1 MKAYLAK
8 DMRNVCILGHGGSGK
23 TSLTESMLF
32 LGGGTDRLG
41 KVLDGNTV
49 SDYDAEEIKRKIS
62 VSTSVA
68 PLEWKNTKINI
79 LDTPGF
85 LDFSG
90 QVLEATR
97 VADGA
102 IIVVAAKAGVQVGTE
117 FAWKYT
123 TERNIPKIIFVSK
136 MEEENANYLKVL
148 DDLKANFGK
157 TVAPFYFPI
166 LEDDKFKGYV
176 NIIKMEGRLFENDKI
191 VDVPV
196 PENML
201 DLIEPARQM
210 ILEAV
215 AETDEELME
224 KYFNGEEFTAEEIA
238 RALRKGVENNEITPV
253 LCGSSFTIASIRK
266 LLDAILDYLPSPD
279 EIAPMVGADGESI
292 VNVKTEDGVP
302 LAATVFKTIA
312 DPFVGKLSFVRLYSG
327 HVRTDATIYNSTQ
340 GVMEKISKLYI
351 MHGKKQEEVDIL
363 TAGDIGAIPK
373 LQYTN
378 TGDTLCSKV
387 SPVQLTGIEFPAP
400 QLAKTIRPAK
410 KGDEEKIST
419 ALARLREEDKT
430 ISIEINNETH
440 ETILRGMGDLHIEII
455 VSKLKEKFKVD
466 VELADPKI
474 AYREAIRRKVKVE
487 GKHKKQSGGHG
498 QYGHV
503 WIEFEPV
510 ESDSLVFEEQ
520 VFGGSVPKNYFPAIE
535 KGLRE
540 SCLNG
545 VLAGYPVVNLK
556 ATLLDGSYHPVDS
569 SEMAFKM
576 AASLAFKSGLAQ
588 ANPVLLEPV
597 DHVEVFVPDSYMGD
611 VIGDINKRR
620 GRVLGMAPVNGEQ
633 QITAEVP
640 ASELSKYATDL
651 RSMTQGRGRFTRTFE
666 RYEDAPPHIVE
677 KVVAEAA
684 KNKED

>member
-1 MKAYLAK
+1 MKEYLAK
-8 DMRNVCILGHGGSGK
+8 DMRNVCILGHGGTGK

-68 PLEWKNTKINI
+68 PLEWKNTKINV

-117 FAWKYT
+117 LAWKYT

-166 LEDDKFKGYV
+166 LDGDKFKGYV

-196 PENML
+196 PDNML
-201 DLIEPARQM
+201 DIIEPARQM

-224 KYFNGEEFTAEEIA
+224 KYFGGEEFTPEEIA
-238 RALRKGVENNEITPV
+238 RALRKGVESNEITPV

-351 MHGKKQEEVDIL
+351 MHGKKQEEVNIL

-387 SPVQLTGIEFPAP
+387 SPVQLTGIDFPVP

-440 ETILRGMGDLHIEII
+440 ETVLKGMGDLHIEII

-597 DHVEVFVPDSYMGD
+597 DHVEVFVPDNYMGD

-640 ASELSKYATDL
+640 ASELAKYATDL
-651 RSMTQGRGRFTRTFE
+651 RSMTQGRGRFTRAFE

>member
-1 MKAYLAK
+1 MKEYPIK
-8 DMRNVCILGHGGSGK
+8 NMRNVCILGHGGSGK
-23 TSLTESMLF
+23 TSLTESMLY
-32 LGGGTDRLG
+32 LGGGCDRLG
-41 KVLDGNTV
+41 KVQDGNTV

-62 VSTSVA
+62 ISTSVA
-68 PLEWKNTKINI
+68 PLEWKNTKITI

-85 LDFSG
+85 LDFAG
-90 QVLEATR
+90 EVLQATR

-136 MEEENANYLKVL
+136 MEEENANYTKVL
-148 DDLKANFGK
+148 EDLKAHFGK

-166 LEDDKFKGYV
+166 LEGDKFKGYV
-176 NIIKMEGRLFENDKI
+176 NIVKMEGRLFENDKI
-191 VDVPV
+191 VDIPV
-196 PENML
+196 PDDMWPL
-201 DLIEPARQM
+201 VEPARQM

-215 AETDEELME
+215 AETDEDLME
-224 KYFNGEEFTAEEIA
+224 KYFNGEEFTSEEIA
-238 RALRKGVENNEITPV
+238 RALRKGVESNEITPV

-266 LLDAILDYLPSPD
+266 VLDAILDYLPSPD
-279 EIAPMVGADGESI
+279 EIAPIRGADGESI
-292 VNVKTEDGVP
+292 VNVATEDGVP

-351 MHGKKQEEVDIL
+351 MHGKKQEEVPLL

-373 LQYTN
+373 LAYTN

-387 SPVQLTGIEFPAP
+387 SPVQLSGIDFPVP
-400 QLAKTIRPAK
+400 NLAKTIRPK
-410 KGDEEKIST
+410 QKGDEEKIST
-419 ALARLREEDKT
+419 GLARLREEDKT
-430 ISIEINNETH
+430 LSIEINNETH
-440 ETILRGMGDLHIEII
+440 ETILKGMGDLHIEVV
-455 VSKLKEKFKVD
+455 VSKLLDKFKVD
-466 VELADPKI
+466 VDLADPKI

-510 ESDSLVFEEQ
+510 ESDSLIFEEQ
-520 VFGGSVPKNYFPAIE
+520 VFGGSVPKNYFPAVE

-540 SCLNG
+540 SCMSG

-556 ATLLDGSYHPVDS
+556 ATLVDGSYHPVDS
-569 SEMAFKM
+569 SEMAFKV
-576 AASLAFKSGLAQ
+576 AASNAFKTGLAQ

-597 DHVEVFVPDSYMGD
+597 DKIEVIVPDDYMGD

-620 GRVLGMAPVNGEQ
+620 GRVLGMQPTSDGQ
-633 QITAEVP
+633 QEIIAEVP
-640 ASELSKYATDL
+640 ASELAKYSTDL
-651 RSMTQGRGRFTRTFE
+651 RSMTQGRGSFLREFV

-677 KVVAEAA
+677 KIVAEA
-684 KNKED
+684 NKA

>member
-1 MKAYLAK
+1 MKEYPIAN
-8 DMRNVCILGHGGSGK
+8 MRNVCILGHGGSGK
-23 TSLTESMLF
+23 TSLAESMLF
-32 LGGGTDRLG
+32 LGGSIDRVG
-41 KVLDGNTV
+41 KIADGNTV
-49 SDYDAEEIKRKIS
+49 SDYDSEEIKRQIS
-62 VSTSVA
+62 ISTSVA
-68 PLEWKNTKINI
+68 PLEWKNNKITL

-85 LDFSG
+85 LDFTG
-90 QVLEATR
+90 EVLQATR

-102 IIVVAAKAGVQVGTE
+102 VIVVAAKAGVQVGTE
-117 FAWKYT
+117 FAFKYT
-123 TERNIPKIIFVSK
+123 TDRNIPKIIFVSK
-136 MEEENANYLKVL
+136 MEEENANYNKVL
-148 DDLKANFGK
+148 EDLKAHFGK
-157 TVAPFYFPI
+157 SIAPFYFPI

-176 NIIKMEGRLFENDKI
+176 NIVKMEGRRFENDKI

-201 DLIEPARQM
+201 DIIEPARQM

-224 KYFNGEEFTAEEIA
+224 KYFNGEEFTPEEIS

-279 EIAPMVGADGESI
+279 EIAPITGISGEPI

-302 LAATVFKTIA
+302 LSAVVFKTIA
-312 DPFVGKLSFVRLYSG
+312 DPFVGKLSLVRLYSG

-351 MHGKKQEEVDIL
+351 MHGKKQEEVGIL

-373 LQYTN
+373 LVYTN

-387 SPVQLTGIEFPAP
+387 SPVSLSGIDFPTPA
-400 QLAKTIRPAK
+400 LAKTIKPAK

-419 ALARLREEDKT
+419 GLARIREEDKT

-440 ETILRGMGDLHIEII
+440 ETILRGMGDLHIEVI
-455 VSKLKEKFKVD
+455 VNKLKEKFKVD
-466 VELADPKI
+466 VELSDPKI

-510 ESDSLVFEEQ
+510 ESDSLIFEEQ
-520 VFGGSVPKNYFPAIE
+520 VFGGSVPKNFFPAVE

-569 SEMAFKM
+569 SEMAFKI
-576 AASLAFKSGLAQ
+576 AASMAFKAGLAQ

-597 DHVEVFVPDSYMGD
+597 DHVEIFVPDSYMGD

-620 GRVLGMAPVNGEQ
+620 GRVMGMSPVNGEQ
-633 QITAEVP
+633 QIIAEVP
-640 ASELSKYATDL
+640 ASELVKYATDL
-651 RSMTQGRGRFTRTFE
+651 RSMTQGRGRFTREFE

-677 KVVAEAA
+677 TVVAQAA
-684 KNKED
+684 KNKEE

>member
-1 MKAYLAK
+1 MKTYLAK

-166 LEDDKFKGYV
+166 LEGDKFKGYV

-196 PENML
+196 PDNML

-224 KYFNGEEFTAEEIA
+224 KYFNGEEFTPEEIA
-238 RALRKGVENNEITPV
+238 RALRKGVESNEITPV

-387 SPVQLTGIEFPAP
+387 SPVQLSGIEFPVP

-540 SCLNG
+540 SCLSG

-597 DHVEVFVPDSYMGD
+597 DHVEVFVPDAYMGD

-620 GRVLGMAPVNGEQ
+620 GRVLGMAPINGEQ

-651 RSMTQGRGRFTRTFE
+651 RSMTQGRGRFTRAFE

>member
-1 MKAYLAK
+1 MKMYPIN
-8 DMRNVCILGHGGSGK
+8 DVRNVCILGHGGSGK
-23 TSLTESMLF
+23 TSLTESMLY
-32 LGGGTDRLG
+32 LGGACDRLG
-41 KVLDGNTV
+41 KVADGNTV
-49 SDYDAEEIKRKIS
+49 SDHDSEEIKRKIS
-62 VSTSVA
+62 ISTSVA
-68 PLEWKNTKINI
+68 PLDWKNTKITI

-85 LDFSG
+85 LDFSSE
-90 QVLEATR
+90 VLQATR

-102 IIVVAAKAGVQVGTE
+102 IIVVAAKSGVQVGTE

-136 MEEENANYLKVL
+136 MDEENANYLKVL

-166 LEDDKFKGYV
+166 LEGDKFKGYV

-196 PENML
+196 PQNML

-224 KYFNGEEFTAEEIA
+224 KYFNGEEFTPEEIA

-266 LLDAILDYLPSPD
+266 LLDAILDFLPSPD
-279 EIAPMVGADGESI
+279 EIAPMVGTSGEAI
-292 VNVKTEDGVP
+292 INAKTEDGVP
-302 LAATVFKTIA
+302 LSAVVFKTIA
-312 DPFVGKLSFVRLYSG
+312 DPFVGKLSFVRIYSG

-351 MHGKKQEEVDIL
+351 MHGKKQEEVNLL

-387 SPVQLTGIEFPAP
+387 SPVQLGGIEFPVP

-440 ETILRGMGDLHIEII
+440 ETILRGMGDLHIEVI
-455 VSKLKEKFKVD
+455 VSKLKEKYKVD
-466 VELADPKI
+466 VELDEPKI

-510 ESDSLVFEEQ
+510 ESDSMIFEEQ
-520 VFGGSVPKNYFPAIE
+520 VFGGSVPKNFFPAVE

-540 SCLNG
+540 SCLHG

-576 AASLAFKSGLAQ
+576 AASMAFKSGLAQ

-620 GRVLGMAPVNGEQ
+620 GRVLGMSPIDGEQ

-640 ASELSKYATDL
+640 ASELAKYATDL
-651 RSMTQGRGRFTRTFE
+651 RSMTQGRGRFIRQFE
-666 RYEDAPPHIVE
+666 RYEDAPPHIAE
-677 KVVAEAA
+677 KVIAESK